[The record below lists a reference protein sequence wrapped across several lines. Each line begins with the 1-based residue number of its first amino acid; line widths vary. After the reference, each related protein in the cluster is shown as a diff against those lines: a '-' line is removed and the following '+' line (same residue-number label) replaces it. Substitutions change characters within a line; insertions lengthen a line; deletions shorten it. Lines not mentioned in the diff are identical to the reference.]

1 MPVDPGGADL
11 LSTDELHHT
20 LDEVGVCIWSLDL
33 STYRITVSSA
43 CSRLFGVPSERL
55 TSFSATQDLVHPDD
69 RRPRADAIA
78 RTLREGGAYEID
90 YRVVHPDGDTCWLRS
105 RGRVLL
111 DADGRAC
118 RHRGIVVSIDGQ
130 KRVEEDLRARE
141 AHLRSILDTVPD
153 AMVVIDEA
161 GLIHSFSSAAERLFG
176 YAAEEAVGQNVRIL
190 MPEPT
195 RAEHDDYLARY
206 RRTRE
211 RRIIGTTRVVTGRR
225 RDGSTFPMELAIGE
239 MRSGR
244 QVFFTGF
251 INDLTEYQRIQARL
265 QELQSELVHVSRL
278 SAMGEM
284 ASTLAHELNQPLG
297 AIANYAR
304 GCSRLLTHPD
314 PATVA
319 TAVDVLDKVA
329 EQALRAGQII
339 RRLRDL
345 VARGETERRAEPVAR
360 LIEDACALAMVGAR
374 EQGIVLHLAL
384 DQRAGSVLAD
394 RVQIQQV
401 LINLIRNARE
411 AMAQS
416 PRRELGIGARRLAP
430 DRVEIAVS
438 DTGPGIAE
446 DVAGRLFQPF
456 VTTKPSGMGVGLSI
470 CRTISE
476 AHGGRLEVERNGA
489 GGATF
494 RLTLPATQEEP
505 GHSEPGHGQ
514 PGHGERGHG

>member
-1 MPVDPGGADL
+1 MIDPVTTTPADPGGTDR
-11 LSTDELHHT
+11 LSTDELRHT

-33 STYRITVSSA
+33 PTNRITVSSA
-43 CSRLFGVPSERL
+43 CARLFGVPSERL
-55 TSFSATQDLVHPDD
+55 TSFAATQSLVHPDD
-69 RRPRADAIA
+69 RRARAEAIE

-90 YRVVHPDGDTCWLRS
+90 YRVVRPDGETCWLRS

-111 DADGRAC
+111 GADGRAC
-118 RHRGIVVSIDGQ
+118 RHRGIVVSIDEQ
-130 KRVEEDLRARE
+130 KRVEADLRARE

-153 AMVVIDEA
+153 AMVVIDEG
-161 GLIHSFSSAAERLFG
+161 GLIHWFSAAAERLFG
-176 YAAEEAVGQNVRIL
+176 YAAEEVIGQNVRIL
-190 MPEPT
+190 MPEPRRT
-195 RAEHDDYLARY
+195 EHDGYLARY
-206 RRTRE
+206 RRTGE
-211 RRIIGTTRVVTGRR
+211 RRIIGTSRVVTGCR
-225 RDGSTFPMELAIGE
+225 RDRSTFLMELAVGE

-251 INDLTEYQRIQARL
+251 INDLTEHQQIQARL

-297 AIANYAR
+297 AIANYTK
-304 GCSRLLTHPD
+304 GCRRLLAHPD
-314 PATVA
+314 PDPGTVA

-339 RRLRDL
+339 RRLRDF
-345 VARGETERRAEPVAR
+345 VARGETERRVEPVAR

-374 EQGIVLHLAL
+374 EQGIALHLAL
-384 DQRAGSVLAD
+384 DRRVGSVLAD

-401 LINLIRNARE
+401 LVNLIRNARE
-411 AMAQS
+411 AMARS
-416 PRRELGIGARRLAP
+416 PRRRLGIDARLLAP

-438 DTGPGIAE
+438 DTGPGIADE
-446 DVAGRLFQPF
+446 VAGRLFQPF
-456 VTTKPSGMGVGLSI
+456 VSTKPGGMGVGLSI

-476 AHGGRLEVERNGA
+476 AHGGRLEVERNEA

-494 RLTLPATQEEP
+494 RLTLPAAKDEEP
-505 GHSEPGHGQ
+505 GHGG
-514 PGHGERGHG
+514 

>member
-1 MPVDPGGADL
+1 MTTTPADPGGTDR
-11 LSTDELHHT
+11 LSTDELRHT

-33 STYRITVSSA
+33 PTHRITVSSA
-43 CSRLFGVPSERL
+43 CARLFGAASERL
-55 TSFSATQDLVHPDD
+55 TSFAATQAVVHPDD
-69 RRPRADAIA
+69 RRARAEAIE

-90 YRVVHPDGDTCWLRS
+90 YRVVRPDGETCWLRS

-111 DADGRAC
+111 GADGKPC

-130 KRVEEDLRARE
+130 KRVEADLRARE

-153 AMVVIDEA
+153 AMVVIDED
-161 GLIHSFSSAAERLFG
+161 GLIQGFSTAAERLFG
-176 YAAEEAVGQNVRIL
+176 YAADEVIGQNVRIL
-190 MPEPT
+190 MPEPM
-195 RAEHDDYLARY
+195 RAEHDGYLARY
-206 RRTRE
+206 HRTGE
-211 RRIIGTTRVVTGRR
+211 RRIIGTARVVTGCR
-225 RDGSTFPMELAIGE
+225 RDRSTFPMELAIGE

-251 INDLTEYQRIQARL
+251 INDLTERQRIQARL

-284 ASTLAHELNQPLG
+284 AATLAHELNQPLG
-297 AIANYAR
+297 AIANYTK
-304 GCSRLLTHPD
+304 GCRRLLAQPD

-339 RRLRDL
+339 RRLRDF
-345 VARGETERRAEPVAR
+345 VARGETERRVEPVVR

-374 EQGIVLHLAL
+374 EQGVVLHLAL
-384 DQRAGSVLAD
+384 DRRVGSVLAD

-411 AMAQS
+411 AMAQG
-416 PRRELGIGARRLAP
+416 PRRELGIATRLLTP

-438 DTGPGIAE
+438 DMGPGIADE
-446 DVAGRLFQPF
+446 VVERLFQPF
-456 VTTKPSGMGVGLSI
+456 VSTKPGGMGLGLSI

-476 AHGGRLEVERNGA
+476 AHGGRLEVERNEA
-489 GGATF
+489 GGASF
-494 RLTLPATQEEP
+494 RLTLPAAQDEEP
-505 GHSEPGHGQ
+505 GHGG
-514 PGHGERGHG
+514 